1 MPFLH
6 EHSKYC
12 VFTSLPSG
20 FNVIV
25 IFCPQKKVFGEKIMP
40 LWRISIHFVFFFI
53 QLFGSN
59 NGEVYSSASEMVEVF
74 KLERELV
81 SIMDG
86 FANKLQ
92 TKLDKINAYL
102 EVSTPANAK

>member
-1 MPFLH
+1 
-6 EHSKYC
+6 
-12 VFTSLPSG
+12 
-20 FNVIV
+20 
-25 IFCPQKKVFGEKIMP
+25 
-40 LWRISIHFVFFFI
+40 
-53 QLFGSN
+53 
-59 NGEVYSSASEMVEVF
+59 MVEVF

-102 EVSTPANAK
+102 EVSTHSRTKYIKFSEVVHVFDNGKTLKLFML

>member
-1 MPFLH
+1 
-6 EHSKYC
+6 
-12 VFTSLPSG
+12 
-20 FNVIV
+20 
-25 IFCPQKKVFGEKIMP
+25 
-40 LWRISIHFVFFFI
+40 
-53 QLFGSN
+53 
-59 NGEVYSSASEMVEVF
+59 MVEVF

-102 EVSTPANAK
+102 EVSTLSSAKKIKFSEVVHVFDNGKTLKIVHIIGC

>member
-1 MPFLH
+1 MSIVNTAF
-6 EHSKYC
+6 
-12 VFTSLPSG
+12 SLP
-20 FNVIV
+20 
-25 IFCPQKKVFGEKIMP
+25 CPLVLMLFFLLSAKKVFGEKIMP

-59 NGEVYSSASEMVEVF
+59 YGEVYSSASEMVEVF

>member
-1 MPFLH
+1 
-6 EHSKYC
+6 
-12 VFTSLPSG
+12 
-20 FNVIV
+20 
-25 IFCPQKKVFGEKIMP
+25 
-40 LWRISIHFVFFFI
+40 
-53 QLFGSN
+53 
-59 NGEVYSSASEMVEVF
+59 MVEVF

-102 EVSTPANAK
+102 EVSTCSNAKNIKFFEVIHIFDNGKTLKIVHIIGC